1 MSLQSPTEGGG
12 VAKTRNPRNE
22 RPRHLESSTTDGHR
36 VPPHDLEAEK
46 AILSALL
53 LDNDAIHSVYTEVIP
68 EDFYHPAHRQLYLS
82 MLSLQDSN
90 QPVDLHT
97 LADYLNSQKTLD
109 AIGGPVFLAE
119 IADYEA
125 TAANVVHHARIV
137 RDKSV
142 KRSLI
147 AVATEIAEA
156 GYDQA
161 DAADHLLD
169 SAESKI
175 FEIGQQKARTAFRSL
190 HDEMNEALDYVEMLI
205 QRGGE
210 LTGVPTQFRDFDEM
224 TGGLQPGELVVI
236 ASRPSM
242 GKTALALNIARN
254 AAIEHGKKAAIFS
267 LEMTKRALALRLLA
281 SEANIDFSGF
291 RKGFGRP
298 EDLRKLTQA
307 GGKLAD
313 ANIWID
319 DSGVITILE
328 IKAKCRRLASE
339 RGLDMVIVEAL
350 AKELDI
356 PVIALS
362 QLNRGP
368 EQRDPDKRRPNM
380 GDLRESGAIEQDAD
394 VIAFIYRDEVY
405 NPTEENHGVAEL
417 IIAKQRNGP
426 TGTVK
431 LQFTARYA
439 GQTSRTLQCI
449 RTRRQLRRVRRRHI
463 LGASLAQ
470 TPGPATGRGIGDSR
484 SRRPREW
491 RETTSRRV
499 DAARCGFRGLPERRP
514 TRLRRLPGRRR
525 CAPGFRTHGT
535 GQ

>member
-1 MSLQSPTEGGG
+1 MATTQ
-12 VAKTRNPRNE
+12 NPQNQR
-22 RPRHLESSTTDGHR
+22 RTDLEASTTDGHR

-46 AILSALL
+46 AVLSALL

-68 EDFYHPAHRQLYLS
+68 SDFYHPAHRQLYLS
-82 MLSLQDSN
+82 MLTLKDSN
-90 QPVDLHT
+90 HPVDLHT

-125 TAANVVHHARIV
+125 SAANVVHHARIV
-137 RDKSV
+137 RDKSI

-147 AVATEIAEA
+147 SVATEIAEA
-156 GYDQA
+156 GFDQA
-161 DAADHLLD
+161 DSADHLLD

-175 FEIGQQKARTAFRSL
+175 FEIGQQKARTTFRSL

-210 LTGVPTQFRDFDEM
+210 LTGVPTDFKGFDEL
-224 TGGLQPGELVVI
+224 TGGLQPGELIVI

-254 AAIEHGKKAAIFS
+254 AAVEHGKKIAIFS

-281 SEANIDFSGF
+281 SEASIDFSGF

-307 GGKLAD
+307 GGVLAD

-319 DSGVITILE
+319 DSGLITILE
-328 IKAKCRRLASE
+328 IKAKCRRLASQ
-339 RGLDMVIVEAL
+339 RGLDLVIVDYLQLAHGDKPNQRKDLEIAEISHGLKAL

-405 NPTEENHGVAEL
+405 NPTEENHGIAEL

-426 TGTVK
+426 TGTIK
-431 LQFTARYA
+431 LQFNARYA
-439 GQTSRTLQCI
+439 HFRD
-449 RTRRQLRRVRRRHI
+449 
-463 LGASLAQ
+463 LAE
-470 TPGPATGRGIGDSR
+470 G
-484 SRRPREW
+484 
-491 RETTSRRV
+491 
-499 DAARCGFRGLPERRP
+499 
-514 TRLRRLPGRRR
+514 PGRSSERSSVPGHNSGYV
-525 CAPGFRTHGT
+525 APEDDIF
-535 GQ
+535 

>member
-1 MSLQSPTEGGG
+1 
-12 VAKTRNPRNE
+12 VAKTRNPQNQRRTQFE
-22 RPRHLESSTTDGHR
+22 ATTTDGSTTDDHR

-46 AILSALL
+46 AVLSALL

-82 MLSLQDSN
+82 MLNLQDSN

-147 AVATEIAEA
+147 SVATEIAEG
-156 GYDQA
+156 GYDQT
-161 DAADHLLD
+161 DSADHLLD

-175 FEIGQQKARTAFRSL
+175 FEIGQQKARTTFHSL
-190 HDEMNEALDYVEMLI
+190 HDEMNKALDYAELLM

-210 LTGVPTQFRDFDEM
+210 LTGVPTDFRDFDEM

-236 ASRPSM
+236 AARPSM

-281 SEANIDFSGF
+281 SEASIDFSGI

-298 EDLRKLTQA
+298 EDLRKLTEA

-339 RGLDMVIVEAL
+339 RGLDLVIVDYLQLAHGDTRNQRKDLEIGEISHGLKAL

-405 NPTEENHGVAEL
+405 NPTEENHGIAEL

-431 LQFTARYA
+431 LQFSARYA
-439 GQTSRTLQCI
+439 RFHDLAEGPDSPPGHSS
-449 RTRRQLRRVRRRHI
+449 VPGHD
-463 LGASLAQ
+463 GGYVASE
-470 TPGPATGRGIGDSR
+470 D
-484 SRRPREW
+484 
-491 RETTSRRV
+491 V
-499 DAARCGFRGLPERRP
+499 NF
-514 TRLRRLPGRRR
+514 
-525 CAPGFRTHGT
+525 
-535 GQ
+535 

>member
-1 MSLQSPTEGGG
+1 
-12 VAKTRNPRNE
+12 VAKARDPQIQRRNPFETATAGGN
-22 RPRHLESSTTDGHR
+22 TTDDHR
-36 VPPHDLEAEK
+36 IPPHDIEAEK
-46 AILSALL
+46 AVLSALL

-68 EDFYHPAHRQLYLS
+68 DDFYHPAHRQLYIS

-125 TAANVVHHARIV
+125 TAANVIHHARIV

-147 AVATEIAEA
+147 SVATEIAEA
-156 GYDQA
+156 GYDQT

-175 FEIGQQKARTAFRSL
+175 FEIGQKKARTAFRSL
-190 HDEMNEALDYVEMLI
+190 HDEMNDALDYVEKLI
-205 QRGGE
+205 ERSGQ
-210 LTGVPTQFRDFDEM
+210 LTGVPTQFRGFDEL
-224 TGGLQPGELVVI
+224 TGGLQSGELVVI
-236 ASRPSM
+236 AARPSM

-254 AAIEHGKKAAIFS
+254 AAIEHRKKIAIFS
-267 LEMTKRALALRLLA
+267 LEMTKRALAIRLLA
-281 SEANIDFSGF
+281 SEASFDFSGV

-298 EDLRKLTQA
+298 EDLRKLTEA
-307 GGKLAD
+307 GGRLAD
-313 ANIWID
+313 ADIWID
-319 DSGVITILE
+319 DSGLITILE

-339 RGLDMVIVEAL
+339 RGLDLVIVDYLQLAHGDTQNQRKDLEIAEISHGLKAL

-405 NPTEENHGVAEL
+405 NRTEENHGIAEL

-431 LQFTARYA
+431 LQFSDRYA
-439 GQTSRTLQCI
+439 LF
-449 RTRRQLRRVRRRHI
+449 HD
-463 LGASLAQ
+463 LAE
-470 TPGPATGRGIGDSR
+470 GPD
-484 SRRPREW
+484 RPPVH
-491 RETTSRRV
+491 SSV
-499 DAARCGFRGLPERRP
+499 
-514 TRLRRLPGRRR
+514 PGRD
-525 CAPGFRTHGT
+525 ASYAASEDDIF
-535 GQ
+535 

>member
-1 MSLQSPTEGGG
+1 M
-12 VAKTRNPRNE
+12 AKAQNPQNQR
-22 RPRHLESSTTDGHR
+22 RTQLEASTTDNHR

-46 AILSALL
+46 AVLSALL
-53 LDNDAIHSVYTEVIP
+53 LDNDAIHSVYTEVRP
-68 EDFYHPAHRQLYLS
+68 EDFYHPAHRQLFLS

-97 LADYLNSQKTLD
+97 LGDYLNSQKTLD

-125 TAANVVHHARIV
+125 TAANIVHHARIV

-147 AVATEIAEA
+147 SVATEIAES
-156 GYDQA
+156 GYDQT

-169 SAESKI
+169 SAENKI

-190 HDEMNEALDYVEMLI
+190 HDEMDDALDYVEKLI
-205 QRGGE
+205 QRSGE
-210 LTGVPTQFRDFDEM
+210 LTGVPSQFRDFDEL
-224 TGGLQPGELVVI
+224 TGGLQPGELIVI
-236 ASRPSM
+236 AARPSM

-254 AAIEHGKKAAIFS
+254 AAIEHRKKVAIFS

-281 SEANIDFSGF
+281 SEASFDFSGI

-298 EDLRKLTQA
+298 EDLRKLTEA
-307 GGKLAD
+307 GGKLAEAD
-313 ANIWID
+313 IWID
-319 DSGVITILE
+319 DSGLITILE

-339 RGLDMVIVEAL
+339 RGLDMVIVDYLQLAHSDTQNQRKDLEIAEISHGLKAL

-431 LQFTARYA
+431 LQFSARYA
-439 GQTSRTLQCI
+439 TF
-449 RTRRQLRRVRRRHI
+449 HD
-463 LGASLAQ
+463 LAE
-470 TPGPATGRGIGDSR
+470 GPD
-484 SRRPREW
+484 RPAGH
-491 RETTSRRV
+491 SSGSGHDGSYV
-499 DAARCGFRGLPERRP
+499 APEDDI
-514 TRLRRLPGRRR
+514 
-525 CAPGFRTHGT
+525 F
-535 GQ
+535 